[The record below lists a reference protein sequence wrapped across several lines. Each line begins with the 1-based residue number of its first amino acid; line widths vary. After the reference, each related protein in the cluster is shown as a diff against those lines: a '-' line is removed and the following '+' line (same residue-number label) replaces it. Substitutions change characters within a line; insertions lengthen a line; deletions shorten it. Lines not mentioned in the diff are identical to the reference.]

1 MDIIRRYQRLLVWQ
15 KAMELVME
23 VYRATAEF
31 PDTEKFGLTAQM
43 RRAAVSIPSNI
54 AEGSGRGTDREF
66 ARFLQIARGS
76 LLELETQIMIAAR
89 LSLMPINNRSLDYI
103 NEIFALLS
111 NLIKRMKSTK
121 PSTKP

>member
-1 MDIIRRYQRLLVWQ
+1 MEINRRYQKLLVWQ
-15 KAMELVME
+15 KAMELVTE
-23 VYRATAEF
+23 VYQATAGF
-31 PDTEKFGLTAQM
+31 PDTERFGLTAQM

-66 ARFLQIARGS
+66 IRFLHIARGS

-89 LSLMPINNRSLDYI
+89 LNLLPVDNKSLDYI

-111 NLIKRMKSTK
+111 NLAKRMKAAK
-121 PSTKP
+121 P